1 MLGIILID
9 KPLGATSHDVVARL
23 RRTFDTRRIGHAGT
37 LDPLATGLLVVAVG
51 PATRFLQYLPL
62 EPKVY
67 DATIRFGS
75 ATTTQDAEGE
85 IVESHPV
92 PEDLRAA
99 FERNVPEFLGLI
111 RQIPP
116 MYSAVKKDGKPLYTY
131 ARRGEAVEREPRT
144 VHIGGVDVLASHAS
158 EMVVRITCSGGTYVR
173 TWAHDLGQAIGC
185 GAHLV
190 ALRRLMVG
198 KFTLDEA
205 IALDGAAADRLI
217 PLSEAL
223 PPTPLVELDPAQVEA
238 IRHGR
243 AISLDPLPEGPVAGM
258 LAPSGEVIG
267 IGRLYGSLLKPEC
280 VIPALE

>member
-75 ATTTQDAEGE
+75 ATATQDAEGE
-85 IVESHPV
+85 VVESHPI
-92 PEDLRAA
+92 PEDLLGA
-99 FERNVPEFLGLI
+99 FDRLVPQFSGLI
-111 RQIPP
+111 KQVPP
-116 MYSAVKKDGKPLYTY
+116 MYSAVKKDGKPLYAY
-131 ARRGEAVEREPRT
+131 ARRGQDVEREPRT
-144 VHIGGVDVLASHAS
+144 VHIGGVDVIDASDA

-173 TWAHDLGQAIGC
+173 TWAHDMGQAIGC

-190 ALRRLMVG
+190 ALRRLKVG
-198 KFTLDEA
+198 RFELADA
-205 IALDGAAADRLI
+205 VALDAASRELLI

-223 PPTPLVELDPAQVEA
+223 PPTPLVTLDPSQVEA

-243 AISLDPLPEGPVAGM
+243 AISLEPLPEGPVVGM
-258 LAPSGEVIG
+258 LAPGGEVIG
-267 IGRLYGSLLKPEC
+267 MGRVYGNLLKPEC

>member
-9 KPLGATSHDVVARL
+9 KPAGATSHDIVGRL

-75 ATTTQDAEGE
+75 ATTTQDSEGE
-85 IVESHPV
+85 VIESRPV
-92 PEDLRAA
+92 PVDLRAA
-99 FERNVPEFLGLI
+99 YERCVHEYLGLI
-111 RQIPP
+111 KQVPP

-131 ARRGEAVEREPRT
+131 ARRGQDVERDPRT
-144 VHIGGVDVLASHAS
+144 VHIGGAEILAWGES
-158 EMVVRITCSGGTYVR
+158 EVVVRITCSGGTYVR
-173 TWAHDLGQAIGC
+173 TWAHDLGQSMGC
-185 GAHLV
+185 GAHLI
-190 ALRRLMVG
+190 ALRRLKVG
-198 KFTLDEA
+198 KFELGDAVTLD
-205 IALDGAAADRLI
+205 AATPDCLI
-217 PLSEAL
+217 PLAEAL
-223 PPTPLVELDPAQVEA
+223 PPTPLVALDSAQVEA

-243 AISLDPLPEGPVAGM
+243 AITLHPLPEGLVAGM
-258 LAPSGEVIG
+258 QAPGGEVIG
-267 IGRLYGSLLKPEC
+267 VGRIYGNLLKPEC